1 MNFVLE
7 LFLKMMKFMCKK
19 ELFQSLAMKNEFHT
33 KFRDENNSLTL
44 FFFFLIILHVF
55 LFAIILRTKL

>member
-19 ELFQSLAMKNEFHT
+19 ELFQSLAMKNEFHI
-33 KFRDENNSLTL
+33 KFKDKNNIFAKKKIET
-44 FFFFLIILHVF
+44 HV
-55 LFAIILRTKL
+55 IRIRR